1 MVDRFCERKITA
13 LSIPGAGTE
22 RKRYIGHMRWPIL
35 SILLVTVLFMS
46 CSSNQDVVGRGPFQA
61 RKYRPG
67 WNVEL
72 RSPFGRKHDGPLR
85 TSTTPDRMQPLL
97 AAVAHGPSIPPA
109 QPRVAEVP
117 VITRKN
123 EVLPTE
129 QVMAHRADVTT
140 RYAVSHTSH
149 DQDPTTD
156 TEHAPST
163 RKWNTLSLVA
173 AGGVALAFIA
183 LFIGGGAA
191 LWSYLLGASLI
202 LAVIG
207 LVQAIQRDER
217 GKGIAIAAIVLPILF
232 LALVIAA
239 LNAAW

>member
-22 RKRYIGHMRWPIL
+22 RKRYFGHMRWPIL

-72 RSPFGRKHDGPLR
+72 RSPFGCKHDGPVR
-85 TSTTPDRMQPLL
+85 TSTTPDRMKPLL

-117 VITRKN
+117 VITRMN

-156 TEHAPST
+156 T
-163 RKWNTLSLVA
+163 
-173 AGGVALAFIA
+173 
-183 LFIGGGAA
+183 
-191 LWSYLLGASLI
+191 
-202 LAVIG
+202 
-207 LVQAIQRDER
+207 
-217 GKGIAIAAIVLPILF
+217 
-232 LALVIAA
+232 
-239 LNAAW
+239 